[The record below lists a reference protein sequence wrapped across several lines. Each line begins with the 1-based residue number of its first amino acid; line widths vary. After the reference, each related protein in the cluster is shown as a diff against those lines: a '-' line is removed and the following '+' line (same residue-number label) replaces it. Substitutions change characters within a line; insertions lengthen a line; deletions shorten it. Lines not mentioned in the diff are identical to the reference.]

1 MPGAFDAELP
11 PTLAAIA
18 DLAGPVAAYR
28 LAEARGGTTVYIP
41 RPETL
46 TPEHWL
52 VATVG
57 RAAAE
62 KIAWMAQG
70 ENLTIPLGPLAGNRS
85 RVWRAIREG
94 IAAGRSEN
102 EIARLAGV
110 AGRTVRRHR
119 AGDDGRPDQH
129 TLL

>member
-1 MPGAFDAELP
+1 MPGAFDLDLP

-18 DLAGPVAAYR
+18 DLVGPAAAYR

-46 TPEHWL
+46 TPDHWL
-52 VATVG
+52 VTAVG
-57 RAAAE
+57 MAAAR
-62 KIAWMAQG
+62 KIAWMARG
-70 ENLTIPLGPLAGNRS
+70 ENLEIPLGPLAGNRA

-94 IAAGRSEN
+94 IAAGKSEN

-119 AGDDGRPDQH
+119 AGDDRRDQH
-129 TLL
+129 TLF